1 MPLDFWGH
9 VMESAG
15 PPESLHAGR
24 YEPRAEWTK
33 HRVPPSHPELAPG
46 SPVPARGRVA
56 RVHVGRVR
64 RDQRTAAA
72 TSEEAELLE
81 RLRAGDERAFEALV
95 ESYNGS
101 MTAVARTY
109 VKTRD
114 VAEEVVQ
121 EAWIGVLN
129 GLHRFEGR
137 SSLKT
142 WIMKIL
148 VNTAM
153 TRGGR
158 EARSVPFSSLEPEDE
173 REPAVEPERFRP
185 PGEAF
190 AGHWN
195 RYPADWSSL
204 PEEGLL
210 GRETLEV
217 VKRAIEELPAS
228 QRRVIT
234 MRDIA
239 GFSAQEVCA
248 ELEVSAGNQRIL
260 LHRARSR
267 VRAALERH
275 LDG

>member
-1 MPLDFWGH
+1 
-9 VMESAG
+9 
-15 PPESLHAGR
+15 
-24 YEPRAEWTK
+24 
-33 HRVPPSHPELAPG
+33 
-46 SPVPARGRVA
+46 VA
-56 RVHVGRVR
+56 QVQHQSST
-64 RDQRTAAA
+64 DAA
-72 TSEEAELLE
+72 SREAELVA
-81 RLRAGDERAFEALV
+81 RLRAGDERAFESLV
-95 ESYNGS
+95 ESYHGT
-101 MTAVARTY
+101 MIAVARTY

-121 EAWIGVLN
+121 EAWLGVLK
-129 GLHRFEGR
+129 GLDRFEGR

-142 WIMKIL
+142 WIMRIL

-158 EARSVPFSSLEPEDE
+158 EARSVPFSSLAPADE
-173 REPAVEPERFRP
+173 EEPAVELERFHT

-195 RYPADWSSL
+195 AYPRDWSSL
-204 PEEGLL
+204 PEEGVL
-210 GRETLEV
+210 GREILDV
-217 VKRAIEELPAS
+217 VRRAIEQLPAS
-228 QRRVIT
+228 QRPVIT

-239 GFSAQEVCA
+239 ACSAEEVCEA
-248 ELEVSAGNQRIL
+248 LEVSAGNQRVL